1 MTDTPEDLTIGQVAT
16 RTGLSIDT
24 LRFYEREGILAN
36 PVRRNPAGRR
46 VYAEHDIAWLNMCMI
61 LRGSGMPI
69 PAIRHYT
76 ELARA
81 GEGTERAR
89 LAILREHQ
97 SRIAAQIDQLH
108 KCLDLIGY
116 KVGVYED
123 YLAGTET
130 ESEAATEGETPATP
144 RAQIES
150 EAATETETEATTGT
164 GTETTTPTTTA
175 TEAALPDTRT
185 ACGPPTP

>member
-1 MTDTPEDLTIGQVAT
+1 MTDTHKDLTIGQVAT

-36 PVRRNPAGRR
+36 PVRRDPGGRR
-46 VYAEHDIAWLNMCMI
+46 LYAEHDIAWLNMCVI

-76 ELARA
+76 ELART
-81 GEGTERAR
+81 GDGTERER

-97 SRIAAQIDQLH
+97 SRIHAQIAQLH

-123 YLAGTET
+123 YLAET
-130 ESEAATEGETPATP
+130 EP
-144 RAQIES
+144 ES
-150 EAATETETEATTGT
+150 EPHRGSEPEPKPEP
-164 GTETTTPTTTA
+164 ESN
-175 TEAALPDTRT
+175 PDPDPAPAQREI
-185 ACGPPTP
+185 PTP